1 MPIKIQGTQYAIKD
15 IFCDKFLFS
24 IPLYQRPYD
33 WEEEETG
40 ELLEDLLGCL
50 ESSSSEELNPY
61 FLGSIVLIKH
71 EDSPEAQIIDGQQRL
86 TTLTILL
93 AVLREVISDKE
104 YTDELREFIYQ
115 KGRKLTQTPNS
126 YRLTLRERDADF
138 FRKYIQNE
146 GGISELE
153 NFDSSQ
159 LSDSQNKLRYNT
171 LFCQKCLAEISEEK
185 LIKLAG
191 FIIEKCLLVVVST
204 PDLESAYRIFSVL
217 NDRGRDLSLTDI
229 FKAEIIGNIP
239 DKEKEKYT
247 EKWENIEERLGRD
260 EFKNLFSDIRMIY
273 RKGKSSEAIIKELR
287 EYVKPSNNPTHFI
300 DNKLSPFADA
310 FSNIRSA
317 NYQSAKYADRINTL
331 FKALNQIDNKNWM
344 SPAIL
349 YLSKYKNKPEKLLD
363 FFQDFDRLASGLMII
378 RANVHQRIKRYGSLL
393 SEIENKEDLHKFD
406 SALQLTND
414 ECQKIVNCLND
425 DFLYKERSC
434 RYILLR
440 LDTALSE
447 GGASYNFPII
457 TVEHILPQ
465 KPAHNSQWLN
475 WFSTEEQRQKYT
487 NCLGN
492 LVLLSRRKNQKASNF
507 EFEEKKQKYF
517 STNDGISPFVLT
529 TQVLAE
535 NEWTPEII
543 ERRQQNLLEKLKELW
558 RLDV

>member
-1 MPIKIQGTQYAIKD
+1 MSIKIQGTQYAIRD

-50 ESSSSEELNPY
+50 ESSSSEDLNPY
-61 FLGSIVLIKH
+61 FLGSIVLIKD
-71 EDSPEAQIIDGQQRL
+71 EDSPKAEIIDGQQRL

-93 AVLREVISDKE
+93 AALREVIYDKE
-104 YTDELREFIYQ
+104 YTDELSEFIYQ
-115 KGRKLTQTPNS
+115 KGRRLTQTPNS
-126 YRLTLRERDADF
+126 YRLTLRDRDAEF
-138 FRKYIQNE
+138 FRKYIQDE
-146 GGISELE
+146 GGISKLE
-153 NFDSSQ
+153 NLDSSR
-159 LSDSQNKLRYNT
+159 LSDSQNKLRNNT

-185 LIKLAG
+185 LIELAG

-229 FKAEIIGNIP
+229 LKAEIIGNIP
-239 DKEKEKYT
+239 DEQKDKYT

-273 RKGKSSEAIIKELR
+273 RKAKSSEAIIKELR
-287 EYVKPSNNPTHFI
+287 EYVKPSNHPTHFI

-310 FSNIRSA
+310 FSNIRNA
-317 NYQSAKYADRINTL
+317 NYQSYQYTEQINTI

-344 SPAIL
+344 PPAIL
-349 YLSKYKNKPEKLLD
+349 YLSKYKNQSEKLLN

-378 RANVHQRIKRYGSLL
+378 RANIHQRMKRYGNLL
-393 SEIENKEDLHKFD
+393 SEIEKGEDLQKFD

-414 ECQKIVNCLND
+414 ECQKIINCLNTD
-425 DFLYKERSC
+425 SFYKERTC

-440 LDTALSE
+440 LDTTLSE
-447 GGASYNFPII
+447 GGANYDFPII
-457 TVEHILPQ
+457 TIEHILPQ
-465 KPAHNSQWLN
+465 TPPHNSQWLN
-475 WFSTEEQRQKYT
+475 WFPTEEKRQKYT

-507 EFEEKKQKYF
+507 EFAEKKQKYF

-529 TQVLAE
+529 TQVLTE

-543 ERRQQNLLEKLKELW
+543 ERRQQKLLEKLRQLW
-558 RLDV
+558 RLHV